1 MMYLFPHNL
10 DNTKMIILL
19 NHCQLPDKNYIFV
32 LTCTSSIKDEVLT
45 CFHLYLPFLYFFLNC
60 LFVSF
65 AHFCS
70 F

>member
-32 LTCTSSIKDEVLT
+32 LTCTSSIKGEVLT
-45 CFHLYLPFLYFFLNC
+45 CFHLYLPFLYFF
-60 LFVSF
+60 
-65 AHFCS
+65 
-70 F
+70 